1 MKVPKE
7 AKKVSRELFRASVQ
21 DGRLDEA
28 RVRAIAGQL
37 AKSKPRHYIDIL
49 QSYERLIRLELAKR
63 HAVVESAAPLDDD
76 TRAQLE
82 STLKAKYGPD
92 LTSEFKVAPELIGG
106 LRVKIGSDVFDS
118 TVRERLNRLETSL
131 LHA

>member
-7 AKKVSRELFRASVQ
+7 ARKVSRELFQASLK
-21 DGRLDEA
+21 DGRLDHA
-28 RVRAIAGQL
+28 RVTAIAGQL
-37 AKSKPRHYIDIL
+37 GKSKPRHYIDIL

-63 HAVVESAAPLDDD
+63 HAVIESAAELDQA
-76 TRAQLE
+76 TRGQLE

-92 LTSEFKVAPELIGG
+92 LTAEFKVAPELIGG
-106 LRVKIGSDVFDS
+106 VRIKIGSDVFDS
-118 TVRERLNRLETSL
+118 TVRERLSRLEDSL